1 MRFAYDT
8 LKFNWNVGIQFCI
21 AMTESKET
29 NFNNIIS
36 KIIKKSLFTERQIE
50 IILNQKDLL
59 ESSFSISK
67 GAYYR
72 QVGQSREKLVAL
84 FYSIILLRGLGILL
98 PDDIDVISK
107 LSEQINVINESDI
120 FPEREDEV
128 ISVIDKLIRQASN
141 M

>member
-1 MRFAYDT
+1 MRFVHGS
-8 LKFNWNVGIQFCI
+8 LKFNWNVGIQICI
-21 AMTESKET
+21 AMSEFRES
-29 NFNNIIS
+29 NFNNIIQE
-36 KIIKKSLFTERQIE
+36 IIKKSLFTERQIE

-59 ESSFSISK
+59 ESKFSITK

-72 QVGQSREKLVAL
+72 QVGQSRDKLIAL

-107 LSEQINVINESDI
+107 LSEQISVINESDI
-120 FPEREDEV
+120 FPEREEEV
-128 ISVIDKLIRQASN
+128 ISVIDRLVRQACN

>member
-1 MRFAYDT
+1 MVEFE
-8 LKFNWNVGIQFCI
+8 K
-21 AMTESKET
+21 S
-29 NFNNIIS
+29 NFNNIIHQ
-36 KIIKKSLFTERQIE
+36 IIKKSLFTERQIE

-59 ESSFSISK
+59 NSKFTITK

-72 QVGQSREKLVAL
+72 QVGQSRDKLIAL

-107 LSEQINVINESDI
+107 LSEQIRVINESDI

-128 ISVIDKLIRQASN
+128 INVIDRLIRQACN
-141 M
+141 V

>member
-1 MRFAYDT
+1 MAEFE
-8 LKFNWNVGIQFCI
+8 K
-21 AMTESKET
+21 S
-29 NFNNIIS
+29 NFNNIIHQ
-36 KIIKKSLFTERQIE
+36 IIKKSLFTERQIE

-59 ESSFSISK
+59 NSKFTITK

-72 QVGQSREKLVAL
+72 QVGQSRDKLIAL

-107 LSEQINVINESDI
+107 LSEQIHVINESDI

-128 ISVIDKLIRQASN
+128 INVIDRLIRQACN
-141 M
+141 V

>member
-1 MRFAYDT
+1 MAGFE
-8 LKFNWNVGIQFCI
+8 K
-21 AMTESKET
+21 S
-29 NFNNIIS
+29 NFNNII
-36 KIIKKSLFTERQIE
+36 KQIIKKSLFTERQIE

-59 ESSFSISK
+59 NSKFIITK

-72 QVGQSREKLVAL
+72 QVGQSRDKLIAL

-107 LSEQINVINESDI
+107 LSEQIRVINESDI

-128 ISVIDKLIRQASN
+128 INVIDRLIRQACN
-141 M
+141 V

>member
-1 MRFAYDT
+1 
-8 LKFNWNVGIQFCI
+8 
-21 AMTESKET
+21 MTEFERS
-29 NFNNIIS
+29 NFNNIIRE
-36 KIIKKSLFTERQIE
+36 IIKKSLFTERQIE

-59 ESSFSISK
+59 NSKFTITK

-72 QVGQSREKLVAL
+72 QVGQSRDKLIAL

-107 LSEQINVINESDI
+107 LSEQIRVINESDI

-128 ISVIDKLIRQASN
+128 INVIDRLIRQACN
-141 M
+141 V

>member
-1 MRFAYDT
+1 MDH
-8 LKFNWNVGIQFCI
+8 LE
-21 AMTESKET
+21 ESS
-29 NFNNIIS
+29 FNNIIR
-36 KIIKKSLFTERQIE
+36 KIIKKSLFTERQVE

-72 QVGQSREKLVAL
+72 QVGQSRDKLIAL
-84 FYSIILLRGLGILL
+84 FYSIILFRGLGILL

-107 LSEQINVINESDI
+107 LSEQIGVINESDI

-128 ISVIDKLIRQASN
+128 ISVIDRLIRQACN

>member
-1 MRFAYDT
+1 
-8 LKFNWNVGIQFCI
+8 
-21 AMTESKET
+21 MTESKES

-50 IILNQKDLL
+50 IILNQKDILDS
-59 ESSFSISK
+59 EFFISK
-67 GAYYR
+67 GAFYR
-72 QVGQSREKLVAL
+72 QVGQSRDKLIAL

-107 LSEQINVINESDI
+107 LSEQISVINDSDI

-128 ISVIDKLIRQASN
+128 ISVIEKLIRQASN

>member
-1 MRFAYDT
+1 
-8 LKFNWNVGIQFCI
+8 
-21 AMTESKET
+21 MTEFERS
-29 NFNNIIS
+29 NFNNIIRE
-36 KIIKKSLFTERQIE
+36 IIKKSLFTERQIE

-59 ESSFSISK
+59 NSKFIITK

-72 QVGQSREKLVAL
+72 QVGQSRDKLIAL

-107 LSEQINVINESDI
+107 LSEQIRVINESDI

-128 ISVIDKLIRQASN
+128 INVIDRLIRQACN
-141 M
+141 V

>member
-1 MRFAYDT
+1 MDK
-8 LKFNWNVGIQFCI
+8 LE
-21 AMTESKET
+21 ES
-29 NFNNIIS
+29 NFNNIIR
-36 KIIKKSLFTERQIE
+36 KIIKKSLFTERQVE

-72 QVGQSREKLVAL
+72 QVGQSRDKLIAL
-84 FYSIILLRGLGILL
+84 FYSIILFRGLGILL

-107 LSEQINVINESDI
+107 LSEQISVINESDI

-128 ISVIDKLIRQASN
+128 INVIDRLIRQACN

>member
-1 MRFAYDT
+1 LWSVYDT
-8 LKFNWNVGIQFCI
+8 LKFNWNKDIQFCI
-21 AMTESKET
+21 AMVESKES

-72 QVGQSREKLVAL
+72 QVSQSREKLVAL

-107 LSEQINVINESDI
+107 LSEQISVINESDI

-128 ISVIDKLIRQASN
+128 ISVIEKVIRQASN

>member
-1 MRFAYDT
+1 
-8 LKFNWNVGIQFCI
+8 
-21 AMTESKET
+21 MTESEES
-29 NFNNIIS
+29 NFNNIIR

-107 LSEQINVINESDI
+107 LSEQISVINESDI

-128 ISVIDKLIRQASN
+128 ISVIEKLIRQASN
-141 M
+141 MWLVWFVRNIQRMNEWDC

>member
-1 MRFAYDT
+1 MAEFE
-8 LKFNWNVGIQFCI
+8 K
-21 AMTESKET
+21 S
-29 NFNNIIS
+29 NFNNIIQQ
-36 KIIKKSLFTERQIE
+36 IIKKSLFTERQIE

-59 ESSFSISK
+59 NSKFTISK

-72 QVGQSREKLVAL
+72 QVGQSRDKLVAL
-84 FYSIILLRGLGILL
+84 FYSIMLLRGLGILL

-107 LSEQINVINESDI
+107 LSEQIRVINESDI

-128 ISVIDKLIRQASN
+128 INVIDRLVRQACN

>member
-1 MRFAYDT
+1 MAD
-8 LKFNWNVGIQFCI
+8 IE
-21 AMTESKET
+21 ES
-29 NFNNIIS
+29 NFNNIIK

-59 ESSFSISK
+59 ESKFSITR

-72 QVGQSREKLVAL
+72 QVSQSREKLIAL

-107 LSEQINVINESDI
+107 LSEQISVINESDI
-120 FPEREDEV
+120 FPEREDDV
-128 ISVIDKLIRQASN
+128 INVIDRLIRQACN

>member
-1 MRFAYDT
+1 MAEF
-8 LKFNWNVGIQFCI
+8 
-21 AMTESKET
+21 EHS
-29 NFNNIIS
+29 NFNNIIRQ
-36 KIIKKSLFTERQIE
+36 IIKKSLFTERQIE

-59 ESSFSISK
+59 ESKFNITK

-72 QVGQSREKLVAL
+72 QVSQSREKLIAL

-107 LSEQINVINESDI
+107 LSEQISVINDSDI
-120 FPEREDEV
+120 LPEREEDV
-128 ISVIDKLIRQASN
+128 INVIDSLIRQACN

>member
-1 MRFAYDT
+1 MGFVYGS
-8 LKFNWNVGIQFCI
+8 LKFNWNTDIQICI
-21 AMTESKET
+21 AMDNVEGSK
-29 NFNNIIS
+29 FNNIIS

-59 ESSFSISK
+59 ESKFSITK

-72 QVGQSREKLVAL
+72 QVGQSREKLIGL
-84 FYSIILLRGLGILL
+84 YYSIILLRGLGILL

-107 LSEQINVINESDI
+107 LSEQISVINESDV
-120 FPEREDEV
+120 FPEREEEV
-128 ISVIDKLIRQASN
+128 INVIDRLVRQACN

>member
-1 MRFAYDT
+1 MAEFE
-8 LKFNWNVGIQFCI
+8 Q
-21 AMTESKET
+21 S
-29 NFNNIIS
+29 NFNNIIRQ
-36 KIIKKSLFTERQIE
+36 IIKKSLFTERQIE

-59 ESSFSISK
+59 NSKFTITK

-72 QVGQSREKLVAL
+72 QVGQSRDKLVAL

-107 LSEQINVINESDI
+107 LSEQIRVINESDI

-128 ISVIDKLIRQASN
+128 INVIDRLIRQACN
-141 M
+141 V

>member
-1 MRFAYDT
+1 MD
-8 LKFNWNVGIQFCI
+8 
-21 AMTESKET
+21 ESERT
-29 NFNNIIS
+29 NFNNIIR
-36 KIIKKSLFTERQIE
+36 KIIEKSLFTERQVE

-59 ESSFSISK
+59 ESNFSISK

-72 QVGQSREKLVAL
+72 QVGQSRDKLIGL
-84 FYSIILLRGLGILL
+84 FYSIILFRGLGILL

-107 LSEQINVINESDI
+107 LSEQISVINDGDV

-128 ISVIDKLIRQASN
+128 ISVIDRLIRQACN

>member
-1 MRFAYDT
+1 MAEFE
-8 LKFNWNVGIQFCI
+8 K
-21 AMTESKET
+21 S
-29 NFNNIIS
+29 NFNNII
-36 KIIKKSLFTERQIE
+36 KQIIKKSLFTERQIE

-59 ESSFSISK
+59 NSKFSISK

-72 QVGQSREKLVAL
+72 QVGQSRDKLIAL

-107 LSEQINVINESDI
+107 LSEQIRVINESDI

-128 ISVIDKLIRQASN
+128 INVIDRLIRQACN
-141 M
+141 V